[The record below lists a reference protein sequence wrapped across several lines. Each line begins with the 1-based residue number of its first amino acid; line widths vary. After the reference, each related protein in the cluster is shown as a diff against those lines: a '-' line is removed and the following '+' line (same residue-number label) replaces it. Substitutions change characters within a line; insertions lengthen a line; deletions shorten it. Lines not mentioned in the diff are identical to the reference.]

1 MDDED
6 SSMQDVFVSEREQ
19 RGRGRGIGAAMD
31 VDEEGRYA
39 GRGISALCVVIELD
53 KVYMCVV

>member
-1 MDDED
+1 
-6 SSMQDVFVSEREQ
+6 MQDVFVSEREQ